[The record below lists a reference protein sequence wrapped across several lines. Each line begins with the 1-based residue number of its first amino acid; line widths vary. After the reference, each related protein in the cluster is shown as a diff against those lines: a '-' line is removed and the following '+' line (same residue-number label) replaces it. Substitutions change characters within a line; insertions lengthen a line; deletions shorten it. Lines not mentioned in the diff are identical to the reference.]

1 MRVVNPRLETPA
13 APFAARLEVLVP
25 SSQLGPPGSSER
37 ALATLGGVT
46 VAEHD
51 HLCVLYRGRSE
62 RDRLIFDHLEEGLRA
77 GDTCLYVTTE
87 GNRDGFRAALADD
100 APDVDLG
107 WLEVREPSSTHLNAG
122 EFSPDGMLA
131 LIEDWSRETF
141 AREECRFAR
150 AAADMS
156 WALPHVSNGF
166 ISDLVSYEARV
177 ARWTRAYRQIGVFL
191 YDLDRFGGDL
201 IVSMVNSHP
210 KVLINGVIVENP
222 YSVDPCSTA
231 ATGS

>member
-1 MRVVNPRLETPA
+1 M
-13 APFAARLEVLVP
+13 P
-25 SSQLGPPGSSER
+25 SSQHGPPGSSAR
-37 ALATLGGVT
+37 ALATLGGMT

-107 WLEVREPSSTHLNAG
+107 CLEVREPSSTYLKSG

-131 LIEDWSRETF
+131 LIEEWSRETF
-141 AREECRFAR
+141 AREDCRFAR

-166 ISDLVSYEARV
+166 IRDLVSYEARV
-177 ARWTRAYRQIGVFL
+177 ARWTRAYRQIGVCF
-191 YDLDRFGGDL
+191 YDLDRFGGDV

-222 YSVDPCSTA
+222 YYADPYTTA
-231 ATGS
+231 AIGSRDASEPEPDDSPWPT